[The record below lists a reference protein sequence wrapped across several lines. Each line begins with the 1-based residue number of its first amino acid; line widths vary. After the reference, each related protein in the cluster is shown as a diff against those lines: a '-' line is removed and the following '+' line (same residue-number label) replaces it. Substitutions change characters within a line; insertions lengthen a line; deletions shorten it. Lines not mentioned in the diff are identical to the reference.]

1 MEEYLQRLHSRY
13 QHLRRGE
20 TYLERRGGVPLEYLD
35 TGDERIM
42 ARSAGRHNALPRL
55 PVDIRRLILGPR
67 RSFLSYVQGIR
78 NELRRLLQSFTRLV
92 RPLLIRYE
100 GRGLH
105 YATRITEIRER
116 MRASERLTRST
127 VVPGASRHGASA
139 QDFTEETLSNQLN
152 QLQLG
157 GTRISELT
165 TDARRSHLQRN
176 VFAAWQR
183 AHRAGELRGLRSED

>member
-1 MEEYLQRLHSRY
+1 MEEYLERIRLRY
-13 QHLRRGE
+13 LHLRRGQ

-35 TGDERIM
+35 TDKARIM

-67 RSFLSYVQGIR
+67 RSFLSYVQGLR
-78 NELRRLLQSFTRLV
+78 NELRRLLQSFTRLA
-92 RPLLIRYE
+92 RPLLTEHRQRYD
-100 GRGLH
+100 
-105 YATRITEIRER
+105 TRITEIREK

-139 QDFTEETLSNQLN
+139 EDSTEETLSNQLN
-152 QLQLG
+152 RLQLG

-165 TDARRSHLQRN
+165 TDARRSHLRRN

-183 AHRAGELRGLRSED
+183 AHRAGELRGGD

>member
-1 MEEYLQRLHSRY
+1 MEAYRERLRLRY

-35 TGDERIM
+35 TDNERIL
-42 ARSAGRHNALPRL
+42 ARNRSGNALPRL
-55 PVDIRRLILGPR
+55 PVDIRRLILGRR

-92 RPLLIRYE
+92 RPFLIRYE

-105 YATRITEIRER
+105 YDTRIAEIREK

-127 VVPGASRHGASA
+127 VDS
-139 QDFTEETLSNQLN
+139 TEEILSNQLN

-176 VFAAWQR
+176 VFAEWQR
-183 AHRAGELRGLRSED
+183 AHRAGKLRGLRSED